1 MSCFALACS
10 LSHLP
15 DLCSAYQAEN
25 LYYGLTGERLE
36 QLDKQHIDP
45 LMSAMKARG
54 ITLAEIDKYLMA
66 RRAKERNE
74 AVGRLHP
81 ATHDFHKAIAKAKS
95 EGKYNGRKPTAR
107 AEADDA
113 VQMFRDGRRVAH
125 IAKELEIGRGSVYRT
140 LEAAGLTGQ
149 TPNDRTAHAN

>member
-1 MSCFALACS
+1 LSCFALACS

-15 DLCSAYQAEN
+15 NLCSAYQAEN

-54 ITLAEIDKYLMA
+54 ITLAEKYLMA

-113 VQMFRDGRRVAH
+113 VQMFRDGRRLAH
-125 IAKELEIGRGSVYRT
+125 IAKELENGRGSVYRT

>member
-1 MSCFALACS
+1 LSCFALACS

-45 LMSAMKARG
+45 LTSAMKARG

-74 AVGRLHP
+74 AAGRLHP
-81 ATHDFHKAIAKAKS
+81 TFQRKACGERLARSGTIGFSGAVSGLSAHL
-95 EGKYNGRKPTAR
+95 TA
-107 AEADDA
+107 
-113 VQMFRDGRRVAH
+113 
-125 IAKELEIGRGSVYRT
+125 GSSQ
-140 LEAAGLTGQ
+140 LI
-149 TPNDRTAHAN
+149 H

>member
-15 DLCSAYQAEN
+15 NLCSAYQAEN

-54 ITLAEIDKYLMA
+54 ITLAEIDKFLMA

-81 ATHDFHKAIAKAKS
+81 TFQREAYGERLARSGTIGFSGAVSGLSAHL
-95 EGKYNGRKPTAR
+95 TA
-107 AEADDA
+107 
-113 VQMFRDGRRVAH
+113 
-125 IAKELEIGRGSVYRT
+125 GSSQ
-140 LEAAGLTGQ
+140 LI
-149 TPNDRTAHAN
+149 H